1 MLGPYPQD
9 ESTILGGVEA
19 VVSCLLKHL
28 APLPDL
34 ELHLIS
40 CREGLASPGARE
52 AGWTHH
58 VLPRQRGGR
67 LTFHRAE
74 RRSIVALLRQL
85 QPDLVHAHTSG
96 LYAAA
101 ALDSGLPAVVTVH
114 GITFRE
120 ALGYRGWSN
129 RLRGWLDSAFERRC
143 LRRARHLISI
153 SPYVERELQGLT
165 GARIYPIENPVEDL
179 FFAVAGD
186 PQPQRILF
194 AGRLIP
200 RKGVHHLLAAF
211 ALLAPERPQAE
222 LVLAGEGESDRPYAE
237 GLRQYVRERGL
248 EGRVRFIGAQTVPN
262 MAAEYARCAFVVLP
276 SRQETASVV
285 IQEAMA
291 VGRPVV
297 ATRVGGA
304 PYTIE
309 DGRTG
314 LLVDYGDERGLAEQM
329 RRLLDDEAICRQMG
343 AAARAV
349 ALRRFQA
356 DVVAQETVHVYR
368 ALASAASGWR

>member
-1 MLGPYPQD
+1 
-9 ESTILGGVEA
+9 
-19 VVSCLLKHL
+19 
-28 APLPDL
+28 
-34 ELHLIS
+34 
-40 CREGLASPGARE
+40 
-52 AGWTHH
+52 
-58 VLPRQRGGR
+58 
-67 LTFHRAE
+67 
-74 RRSIVALLRQL
+74 
-85 QPDLVHAHTSG
+85 
-96 LYAAA
+96 
-101 ALDSGLPAVVTVH
+101 
-114 GITFRE
+114 
-120 ALGYRGWSN
+120 
-129 RLRGWLDSAFERRC
+129 
-143 LRRARHLISI
+143 
-153 SPYVERELQGLT
+153 
-165 GARIYPIENPVEDL
+165 
-179 FFAVAGD
+179 
-186 PQPQRILF
+186 
-194 AGRLIP
+194 
-200 RKGVHHLLAAF
+200 
-211 ALLAPERPQAE
+211 AE